1 VIVFSKS
8 KGSVGGV
15 MRLTPAVQL
24 LGLGSY
30 VAVCIAGGTIGGF
43 FLDGALGTGKVLTLG
58 GLALGLVAAFYG
70 GYRMLMDTLA
80 DIQKWEERAARKQQK
95 K

>member
-1 VIVFSKS
+1 
-8 KGSVGGV
+8 
-15 MRLTPAVQL
+15 MQRLTPAVQL

-43 FLDGALGTGKVLTLG
+43 YLDKALETGRILTLT
-58 GLALGLVAAFYG
+58 GLALGLAAAFYG
-70 GYRMLMDTLA
+70 GYRMLMDTIA
-80 DIQKWEERAARKQQK
+80 DIQRWEGQRMKAPDKEK

>member
-1 VIVFSKS
+1 
-8 KGSVGGV
+8 
-15 MRLTPAVQL
+15 MLQRLTPAVQL

-30 VAVCIAGGTIGGF
+30 VAVCIAGGTVGGYY
-43 FLDGALGTGKVLTLG
+43 LDKAFDTGRILTLS

-80 DIQKWEERAARKQQK
+80 DIQRWERERAKDTK
-95 K
+95 KDGR

>member
-1 VIVFSKS
+1 
-8 KGSVGGV
+8 

-30 VAVCIAGGTIGGF
+30 IAVCIAGGTIGGYY
-43 FLDGALGTGKVLTLG
+43 LDGALGTGKILTLG
-58 GLALGLVAAFYG
+58 GLGLGLITAFYG
-70 GYRMLMDTLA
+70 GYRMLTDTIA
-80 DIQKWEERAARKQQK
+80 DINRWTEREARRQKQQK

>member
-1 VIVFSKS
+1 
-8 KGSVGGV
+8 

-30 VAVCIAGGTIGGF
+30 IAVCIAGGTIGGYY
-43 FLDGALGTGKVLTLG
+43 LDGALGTGKILTLG
-58 GLALGLVAAFYG
+58 GLALGLITAFYG
-70 GYRMLMDTLA
+70 GYRMLTDTIA
-80 DIQKWEERAARKQQK
+80 DINRWTEREARRQKQQK

>member
-1 VIVFSKS
+1 
-8 KGSVGGV
+8 

-30 VAVCIAGGTIGGF
+30 VAFCIAGGTVGGYY
-43 FLDGALGTGKVLTLG
+43 LDEALGTGRVLTLG

-80 DIQKWEERAARKQQK
+80 DIQRWEARAARKQQK

>member
-1 VIVFSKS
+1 
-8 KGSVGGV
+8 

-30 VAVCIAGGTIGGF
+30 IAVCIAGGTIGGY
-43 FLDGALGTGKVLTLG
+43 FLDGALGTGKILTVG
-58 GLALGLVAAFYG
+58 GLMLGLAAALYG

-80 DIQKWEERAARKQQK
+80 DIQRWEERAARKQQK

>member
-1 VIVFSKS
+1 
-8 KGSVGGV
+8 
-15 MRLTPAVQL
+15 MQRLTPAVQL

-30 VAVCIAGGTIGGF
+30 VAVCIAGGTVGGF
-43 FLDGALGTGKVLTLG
+43 YLDKALETGRILTLT

-70 GYRMLMDTLA
+70 GYRMLMETIA
-80 DIQKWEERAARKQQK
+80 DIQRWEGRQMKAPDKEK

>member
-1 VIVFSKS
+1 
-8 KGSVGGV
+8 

-30 VAVCIAGGTIGGF
+30 IAVCIAGGTIGGYY
-43 FLDGALGTGKVLTLG
+43 LDGALGTGKILTLG
-58 GLALGLVAAFYG
+58 GLALGLVTAFYG
-70 GYRMLMDTLA
+70 GYRMLTDTIA
-80 DIQKWEERAARKQQK
+80 DINRWTEREARRQKQQK